1 MTFVDATYINTG
13 GGKEILK
20 LFLSKFKPDII
31 LIDKRNNID
40 LIGIKTHYVKGELDR
55 FYYLKAYKNKIKTY
69 VSLNNLPPNL
79 NLKCKVIIYFH
90 NTLYFSSSNFK
101 YSLARQLQ
109 FYVKSLYIKFLN
121 RNDYQWVVQTNLV
134 KTNLSGFL
142 NISNN
147 KIHELPFFDSK
158 YGDQKFSNT
167 NFIYVSDDSNHKNQ
181 DNLIESFILASQK
194 TSKHLTLI
202 LTISHRSVSTPKNL
216 TIVFKGYIDKQ
227 KILELY
233 ENSKFLIYPSLG
245 ESFGLPLIEAANH
258 GCKVIA
264 SDLPYVHEIIRPSLT
279 FNPYSVESISNS
291 ILKAVETDNLPE
303 TKVLVE
309 NKLDNFIDFIISQ
322 DVQR

>member
-1 MTFVDATYINTG
+1 MIFVDATYINTG

-31 LIDKRNNID
+31 LIDKRNNIN
-40 LIGIKTHYVKGELDR
+40 LIGVRAHYVKGELDR
-55 FYYLKAYKNKIKTY
+55 FYYLNAYKNKIKTY

-90 NTLYFSSSNFK
+90 NTLYFSSRNFK

-134 KTNLSGFL
+134 KTNLSRLF
-142 NISNN
+142 NINNN
-147 KIHELPFFDSK
+147 KIHELPFYDSK
-158 YGDQKFSNT
+158 YGAQKLSSM
-167 NFIYVSDDSNHKNQ
+167 NFIYVSDDSNHKNH
-181 DNLIESFILASQK
+181 DNLIESFILASKK

-202 LTISHRSVSTPKNL
+202 LTISHRSVLTPKNL

-258 GCKVIA
+258 GCRVIA

-279 FNPYSVESISNS
+279 FDPYSVESISDS
-291 ILKAVETDNLPE
+291 ILKALETDNLPE

-322 DVQR
+322 DVQ